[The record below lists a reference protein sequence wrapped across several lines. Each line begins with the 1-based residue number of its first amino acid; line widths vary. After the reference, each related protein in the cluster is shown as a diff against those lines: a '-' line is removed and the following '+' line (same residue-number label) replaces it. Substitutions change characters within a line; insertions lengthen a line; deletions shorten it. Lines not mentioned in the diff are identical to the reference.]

1 MPFKMPSHLP
11 KENPM
16 RSIVPSGKFLALLPL
31 LPLAFIACA
40 GPRMVPPAEV
50 ASGTV
55 LDSKNRKN
63 ASGLFVNEAFD
74 LGSYR
79 VDKVDRKSISGSG
92 FTISNYST
100 NKTTTG
106 YSYLLKGGTQE
117 WKGACAMSKDDKS
130 VGLGKGMSIGRT
142 KSSLTCECKSGDN
155 AGRLE
160 LKAGN
165 DGEYAGSFSPAGKS
179 YDVTAVKDFDKKYWG
194 AEPAGYRFDGT
205 DGARGAVETMK
216 PGRIWYTEKM
226 AENEREPA
234 TCVLAGLMLYVEP
247 SEH

>member
-1 MPFKMPSHLP
+1 
-11 KENPM
+11 M
-16 RSIVPSGKFLALLPL
+16 RSTVPAGKLLL
-31 LPLAFIACA
+31 FAPLAFIACA

-55 LDSKNRKN
+55 LETKNRKN
-63 ASGLFVNEAFD
+63 ASGMFVNEAFD
-74 LGSYR
+74 LGSYK
-79 VDKVDRKSISGSG
+79 VDKVNRKAISESG
-92 FTISNYST
+92 FGISNYSS

-106 YSYLLKGGTQE
+106 YSYLLKGGSKE
-117 WKGACAMSKDDKS
+117 WKGSCAMSKDDKS
-130 VGLGKGMSIGRT
+130 VGLGSGMSIGRT
-142 KSSLTCECKSGDN
+142 KSNLTCECKSGDE

-165 DGEYAGSFSPAGKS
+165 DGQYAGTFSPAGKS
-179 YDVTAVKDFDKKYWG
+179 YDLTQVKDFDKKYWG

-216 PGRIWYTEKM
+216 PGRIWFTEKL

-234 TCVLAGLMLYVEP
+234 TCVLAGLMLYIEP
-247 SEH
+247 TEH

>member
-1 MPFKMPSHLP
+1 
-11 KENPM
+11 M
-16 RSIVPSGKFLALLPL
+16 RLIVPSGKLLILAPLAL
-31 LPLAFIACA
+31 IACA

-55 LDSKNRKN
+55 LDAKNRKN

-74 LGSYR
+74 LGSFK
-79 VDKVDRKSISGSG
+79 VDKVDRKSVSESG
-92 FTISNYST
+92 FGISNYSS

-106 YSYLLKGGTQE
+106 YSYLLRGGAKE

-130 VGLGKGMSIGRT
+130 VGLGNGLAIGRT
-142 KSSLTCECKSGDN
+142 KSNLTCECKSGDQ

-160 LKAGN
+160 MKAGN
-165 DGEYAGSFSPAGKS
+165 NGEYEGTISPAGKG
-179 YDVTAVKDFDKKYWG
+179 YDVTRVTTFDKKYWG

-216 PGRIWYTEKM
+216 PGRIWFTDKLSQE
-226 AENEREPA
+226 ERDPA
-234 TCVLAGLMLYVEP
+234 TCLLAGLMLYVEP
-247 SEH
+247 TEH